1 MSEAKPILKKELTPG
16 SVQHNKFFYGKLTVT
31 YIALFG
37 LMVFFIIMSLCYGG
51 YKFDFFTVAQ
61 IIFARI
67 VNVLIWLLGLPSGVF
82 APYANTLPPITNDI
96 ESVFRSL
103 STLVHPV
110 KETWPDWINVMV
122 WDVRFP
128 RELLVILV
136 GGGLAISGA
145 TFQGSFRNPL
155 VSENILGVS
164 SAASFGATL
173 GILITTNSLIV
184 QVMAFAFGL
193 MSVLFTFSISKVYKT
208 NSTILLVLT
217 GIIIASVFTAATT
230 MVEYLANPLTN
241 QLSTIVFWLMG
252 GFGQAT
258 YGVLLIV
265 GPIIIFGMVVLL
277 LVRWH
282 INVMSMGDEEARA
295 MGLDIGKFRLLVI
308 LCATMITAAAVSI
321 CGSISWV
328 GLVIPHLA
336 RMIAGP
342 DHSALLPLTIVMGA
356 TYMLLV
362 DMLCLSLT
370 TAVIPTNILTSLI
383 GVPVFL
389 ILLLKSKSAWA

>member
-1 MSEAKPILKKELTPG
+1 MSEATSILKKEPIHDK
-16 SVQHNKFFYGKLTVT
+16 SQHKKTINGKLVFT
-31 YIALFG
+31 YIALAV

-61 IIFARI
+61 VVFARFVNGI
-67 VNVLIWLLGLPSGVF
+67 VWALGLPSVIF
-82 APYANTLPPITNDI
+82 APYTYTLSPLTNYI
-96 ESVFRSL
+96 ESVFQSL

-110 KETWPDWINVMV
+110 QQSWPDWINVMV

-128 RELLVILV
+128 REILVILV

-193 MSVLFTFSISKVYKT
+193 MSVIFTFSISKVYKT

-230 MVEYLANPLTN
+230 MVEYLANPITN

-252 GFGQAT
+252 SFGQAS
-258 YGVLLIV
+258 YGVLFTV
-265 GPIIIFGMVVLL
+265 GPIIIFGIVVLL

-282 INVMSMGDEEARA
+282 LNVMSMGDEEARA
-295 MGLDIGKFRLLVI
+295 MGLDIGKFRILVI

-321 CGSISWV
+321 CGTISWV
-328 GLVIPHLA
+328 GLVVPHLA

-342 DHSALLPLTIVMGA
+342 DHTALLPLTIVMGA
-356 TYMLLV
+356 AYMLLV
-362 DMLCLSLT
+362 DLLCLSLT

-389 ILLLKSKSAWA
+389 VLLLKSKNAWA